1 MLDLI
6 DMHGVVKAP
15 DHLALAN
22 PKLDERQLIESVNDT
37 LKGHLDLELHSGRT
51 IDGLTAR
58 IAPRVPA
65 VTAAT
70 AYGITLRGPKTPP
83 PGIREEP
90 IPSTFCFPAQL
101 ATAGTWDPALLQRVA
116 RASAMEI
123 AATGI
128 HLSASEAVPSR
139 SGLSG

>member
-37 LKGHLDLELHSGRT
+37 LKGHLDLELHGGRT

-70 AYGITLRGPKTPP
+70 AYGITLRA
-83 PGIREEP
+83 R
-90 IPSTFCFPAQL
+90 
-101 ATAGTWDPALLQRVA
+101 RRRH
-116 RASAMEI
+116 RASPNGGCASSTST
-123 AATGI
+123 AAG
-128 HLSASEAVPSR
+128 PR
-139 SGLSG
+139 